1 MAFNKNQHTVPFHR
15 FSRLFTDL
23 NLIVSLGLLLEGC
36 PLSEY
41 ISIKNTTPNILVLE
55 KIIRVIIK

>member
-23 NLIVSLGLLLEGC
+23 NLIVSLALLLKGC
-36 PLSEY
+36 PLSDY
-41 ISIKNTTPNILVLE
+41 ISIKNTTPNVFVLE
-55 KIIRVIIK
+55 NINGVIIK